1 MNVSKR
7 VLVCL
12 FVAMLLSW
20 TGVAQEKSTS
30 RRDDSQAEGASRSGS
45 ADARARDTYKLDYTV
60 TELEDGRKLNTRTY
74 SLMCENEAN
83 PQGGGRWG
91 AHLRVGSR
99 VPVATAVPASG
110 GTANGGGGS
119 SPTSIQYIDIG
130 MNIDA
135 NMDTM
140 EDGALTLYSMVEMSS
155 VADNASPAG
164 SFAAPVI
171 RQLRASTNSVLTP
184 GKPIVLSTA
193 DDVGSKRRFEVQVVA
208 TKVSGR

>member
-12 FVAMLLSW
+12 FAAMLLSW
-20 TGVAQEKSTS
+20 TAAAQEKGTS
-30 RRDDSQAEGASRSGS
+30 KRDDSQAEAASRSGLS
-45 ADARARDTYKLDYTV
+45 DARARDTYKLDYTV
-60 TELEDGRKLNTRTY
+60 TELEDGKKLNTRTY
-74 SLMCENEAN
+74 SLMCENEAS
-83 PQGGGRWG
+83 PQASRWG

-99 VPVATAVPASG
+99 VPIATGSSAPAAS
-110 GTANGGGGS
+110 NGGGPS
-119 SPTSIQYIDIG
+119 TVNTQFQYIDIG

-135 NMDTM
+135 NMNTM
-140 EDGALTLYSMVEMSS
+140 DDGGLTLASTVEMSS
-155 VADNASPAG
+155 VAESGVAG
-164 SFAAPVI
+164 TSTNPVI

-184 GKPIVLSTA
+184 DKPIILSTA

>member
-12 FVAMLLSW
+12 FAAMLLSW
-20 TGVAQEKSTS
+20 TAAAQEKGTS
-30 RRDDSQAEGASRSGS
+30 KRDDSQAEAASRSGS
-45 ADARARDTYKLDYTV
+45 SDARARDTYKLNYTV
-60 TELEDGRKLNTRTY
+60 TELEDGKKLNTRTY
-74 SLMCENEAN
+74 SLMCENEASS
-83 PQGGGRWG
+83 QASRWG

-99 VPVATAVPASG
+99 VPVATGSFAPAAS
-110 GTANGGGGS
+110 NGGGPS
-119 SPTSIQYIDIG
+119 TVNTQFQYIDIG

-135 NMDTM
+135 NMNTM
-140 EDGALTLYSMVEMSS
+140 DDGGLTLASTVEMSS
-155 VADNASPAG
+155 VAESGVAG
-164 SFAAPVI
+164 TSTNPVI

-184 GKPIVLSTA
+184 DKPIILSTA

>member
-12 FVAMLLSW
+12 FAAMLLSW
-20 TGVAQEKSTS
+20 TAAAQEKGTS
-30 RRDDSQAEGASRSGS
+30 KRDDSQAEAASRSGS
-45 ADARARDTYKLDYTV
+45 SDARARDTYKLNYTV
-60 TELEDGRKLNTRTY
+60 TELEDGKKLNTRTY
-74 SLMCENEAN
+74 SLMCENEASS
-83 PQGGGRWG
+83 QASRWG

-99 VPVATAVPASG
+99 VPVATGSFVPAPSNG
-110 GTANGGGGS
+110 GTQF
-119 SPTSIQYIDIG
+119 QYIDIG

-135 NMDTM
+135 NMNTM
-140 EDGALTLYSMVEMSS
+140 DDGGLTLASTVEMSS
-155 VADNASPAG
+155 VAESGVAG
-164 SFAAPVI
+164 TSTNPVI

-184 GKPIVLSTA
+184 DKPIILSTA